1 MSSANV
7 HDWRLHSFVVRR
19 KAGRSATSA
28 PVLPRRVLV
37 LAPWAGAERLGVGL
51 QRDEDL
57 VEGVPGLFDRVFLGS
72 RLPSGELADF
82 FQAMGCALKAGQP
95 LLGAFAMSA
104 RQARSP
110 RMRGVIGAL
119 SHLVSQGV
127 ELHVAMERFPGV
139 FDAAQCALAKAA
151 SKAGLDEAGS
161 LFLDLSSGLQKDGK
175 LGRKLAGAL
184 AYPLL
189 LLCMALGAAL
199 ILEIKALPPMVE
211 LFRAMGARLPPVTE
225 AFYRVSRFLVEH
237 GLILGPATV
246 AALSC
251 LGSAL
256 LRWSRSRSFQYFVVR
271 TWVVGPIIRVRSLS
285 RALGIF
291 LLLRQCGSTTREMF
305 LLAAEAS
312 GNAMIADYFKDTYRR
327 VAAGESLE
335 EAFMAERHQLGDDG
349 VRLAGRMDVGMA
361 GGDLKLLLR
370 SLVEELNDQTE
381 LRLAL
386 LPKALEL
393 PMLALC
399 GLIIGSII
407 LAIFLP
413 YPSLLGDAARQ
424 MRS

>member
-1 MSSANV
+1 MASPYR
-7 HDWRLHSFVVRR
+7 HTWRLRLFVVTRR
-19 KAGRSATSA
+19 PGRSGFAVT
-28 PVLPRRVLV
+28 VRPRRVLV
-37 LAPWAGAERLGVGL
+37 LAPWPEAARFGIGH
-51 QRDEDL
+51 QRDEEVAEL
-57 VEGVPGLFDRVFLGS
+57 QPGFLERISLGP
-72 RLPSGELADF
+72 RLPAGELADF

-95 LLGAFAMSA
+95 LLGAFAMA
-104 RQARSP
+104 VRQARSA
-110 RMRGVIGAL
+110 RMRGVIGGL
-119 SHLVSQGV
+119 SQLVSQGI
-127 ELHVAMERFPGV
+127 ELHLAMERFPSV
-139 FDAAQCALAKAA
+139 FPPAHCALAKAA

-161 LFLDLSSGLQKDGK
+161 LFLDLALGLQKDGK

-184 AYPLL
+184 AYPVLL
-189 LLCMALGAAL
+189 LFMALAAAL

-211 LFRAMGARLPPVTE
+211 LFKTMGARLPPVTE
-225 AFYRVSRFLVEH
+225 AFYRFARFILDY
-237 GLILGPATV
+237 GLMLGPVLAVGLGMLGAAV
-246 AALSC
+246 A
-251 LGSAL
+251 
-256 LRWSRSRSFQYFVVR
+256 RWTRTSSFQRFSIR
-271 TWVVGPIIRVRSLS
+271 TWLIGPIIRARALS

-305 LLAAEAS
+305 LLSAEAS
-312 GNAMIADYFKDTYRR
+312 GNVMISEFFRDTYRR

-335 EAFMAERHQLGDDG
+335 EAFMAERHQLGEQG

-370 SLVEELNDQTE
+370 SLVDELNDQIE